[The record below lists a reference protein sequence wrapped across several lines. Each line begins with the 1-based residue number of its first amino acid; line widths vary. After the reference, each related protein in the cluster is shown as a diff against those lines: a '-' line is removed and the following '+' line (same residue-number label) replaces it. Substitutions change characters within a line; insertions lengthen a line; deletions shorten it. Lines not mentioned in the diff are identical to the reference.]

1 VMDKDKI
8 KDQIISKMYYTADW
22 VLTGDEEE

>member
-1 VMDKDKI
+1 MDKDKI